1 MPTMNVSL
9 PPELAI
15 FVETEL
21 ATGAYASASEIV
33 RDGLRLLL
41 REKSA
46 RDETLAVL
54 KRELAAGIA
63 EADRGALSPLSIA
76 DIAAQVAREA

>member
-21 ATGAYASASEIV
+21 ATGAYASASEVV

-41 REKSA
+41 RAKA
-46 RDETLAVL
+46 TRDETLAIL

-63 EADRGALSPLSIA
+63 EAERGDLSPLSIA
-76 DIAAQVAREA
+76 NIAAQVAREA